1 MKEIKKTYFLVL
13 FLTCVSVSYLLSGQ
27 ALAKTGA
34 MPAGIKV
41 QNKTLGKLFWL
52 SGLNN
57 RYLDVESA
65 LEQQEN
71 IDPQALK
78 ANQTGFAKNLLRH
91 GDGANHI
98 RINIKKAFRKRFS
111 QEHTEASMRWF
122 NSRIGRKILKADSEA
137 ISPENGKEREK
148 FAKGIMNAPP
158 SESRLLV
165 VERIESAGTLSPNIK
180 SLYLA
185 YVEAMFPFNNLL
197 QGKRLVKV
205 VGMLKDEVIEPIREQ
220 VLHQKLFAYR
230 NISIKNLKSYASFLE
245 SSAGRWFVLS
255 ELQGFTQ
262 GIKKALVDV
271 HKVQREL
278 LIEIDE
284 GGPEFPL
291 LRELAPPGQ
300 RYLLVQLRDPFKP
313 LFTDDGPVEKP
324 KSPLLPS
331 ARQFGNELES
341 IPSIAL
347 YVMRKIET
355 KRPELFRK
363 MKHYER
369 LFNSKEELEAMSDD
383 EYADAVETYRTILEN
398 AGETKVP
405 ISSLQLEYATLR
417 LTGVISKNSKTLAL
431 IETSDSKGHA
441 VGKGDIIGPKFG
453 FVDEI
458 QPERIIVIEK
468 SRDYLG
474 NILTRQ
480 KTIEFSQKI

>member
-1 MKEIKKTYFLVL
+1 MKEFKKTYFLIL
-13 FLTCVSVSYLLSGQ
+13 LLTCVAVNCSFSRQ
-27 ALAKTGA
+27 AMAKTGA
-34 MPAGIKV
+34 MPAEIKI
-41 QNKTLGKLFWL
+41 QNKTLGKLFSL

-65 LEQQEN
+65 LEQHEN

-78 ANQTGFAKNLLRH
+78 ASQTGFARNLMRH
-91 GDGANHI
+91 GDGARHI
-98 RINIKKAFRKRFS
+98 RANLKKAFRKRFS
-111 QEHTEASMRWF
+111 QEHTEASMKWF
-122 NSRIGRKILKADSEA
+122 NSRTGRKILKAESES
-137 ISPENGKEREK
+137 ISPKNEKEREK

-230 NISIKNLKSYASFLE
+230 NISVKDLKDYAGFLE

-262 GIKKALVDV
+262 GIKKALVNV

-284 GGPEFPL
+284 GGPEFQL

-313 LFTDDGPVEKP
+313 LFTDDGPVEESKAP
-324 KSPLLPS
+324 PLSS
-331 ARQFGNELES
+331 ARQLGNELES
-341 IPSIAL
+341 IPPIAL
-347 YVMRKIET
+347 YVMNKIET

-363 MKHYER
+363 MKHYGR

-383 EYADAVETYRTILEN
+383 EYADAVETYRAILEK
-398 AGETKVP
+398 ASETKVP
-405 ISSLQLEYATLR
+405 RSSLQLEYVNLR

-431 IETSDSKGHA
+431 IETSDSKGYA

-458 QPERIIVIEK
+458 QSERIIVIEK

-480 KTIEFSQKI
+480 RTIEFS